1 MSISFS
7 RCVLTAGL
15 IGAFLVAPC
24 LSMNPGSVSAAKQIK
39 AVLTTAPN
47 VPPPITRTTPAN
59 ILVEL
64 EAAEWGGELSDDN
77 KYKFWGLNG
86 TVPGPMIRVM
96 VGDTVEVHLKNR
108 KDSKESHNIDFH
120 AVTGP
125 GGGAASLNTEP
136 GEESKLRFKAL
147 NAGLYF
153 YHCAT
158 ASPSIPEHIAN
169 GMYGGILVEP
179 VGGLKKVEKEYYVV
193 QSEFYTKPGKKGDT
207 LEFSFENGL
216 AEHPSHVVFNGRAGS
231 LVKAP
236 RTAKVGDT
244 IRMYYINAGPN
255 LAANWHVI
263 GEIFDRVYPE
273 GSLVTPPLQNL
284 QTTVVPAGGS
294 SMAEFKVEVPGTYIN
309 VDHAIFRIAKGAVG
323 LIKVEGG
330 RTAGYLQEPHEV
342 NLQKN
347 DTAEILKHSV

>member
-7 RCVLTAGL
+7 RCVRTAGL
-15 IGAFLVAPC
+15 LGAFLVAPC
-24 LSMNPGSVSAAKQIK
+24 LSMNTGSASAMDTIKGVVS
-39 AVLTTAPN
+39 TAPN
-47 VPPPITRTTPAN
+47 VPPPITRTAPAN
-59 ILVEL
+59 VIVEL
-64 EAAEWGGELSDDN
+64 EAAEWEGKLSDDN
-77 KYKFWGLNG
+77 NYKFWGFG
-86 TVPGPMIRVM
+86 PVGGPYTAPGPMIRVM
-96 VGDTVEVHLKNR
+96 VGDTVEIHVKNK

-216 AEHPSHVVFNGRAGS
+216 AEHPSHVVFNGMAGA
-231 LVKAP
+231 LVKNP
-236 RTAKVGDT
+236 LTAKVGDT
-244 IRMYYINAGPN
+244 IRMFYINAGPN
-255 LAANWHVI
+255 LTANWHVI

-273 GSLVTPPLQNL
+273 GSLLSPPLQNV

-294 SMAEFKVEVPGTYIN
+294 AMAEFKVEVPGTYIN

-323 LIKVEGG
+323 LLKVEG
-330 RTAGYLQEPHEV
+330 
-342 NLQKN
+342 
-347 DTAEILKHSV
+347 AEQPDIYKGLK